1 LSCKLAQHS
10 SLTDSPHQWPEG
22 LGFSPAGSRASQ
34 LSPHIAARIVRRLR
48 DYAGRKMEIGRGR
61 DPAAGLKPRP
71 SRHRVKLERH
81 CGKPRLVPIAPL
93 WAAIF
98 ACNLASLAQQ
108 APNTPPPVNVDDGG
122 VFVISLAGRPVGSEH
137 FTIHSSLGRVEA
149 RGETRLDMEQNG
161 KALSVQ
167 SFPDFVLDSQLHPLT
182 YTWNQKGPQ
191 SSRLEVDFR
200 GALAKARYTTIS
212 GSEDD
217 RDFALPPD
225 VMVLDDNVI
234 HHYELIIAR
243 FLAMGGGKQTFHVFV
258 PQEALPS
265 VLTMEDMRGAPGAG
279 GAAAA
284 NLRHL
289 LITTDVTHIDL
300 WVDEQQ
306 HLERVAVLTAQL
318 EATRKK

>member
-1 LSCKLAQHS
+1 VIL
-10 SLTDSPHQWPEG
+10 
-22 LGFSPAGSRASQ
+22 
-34 LSPHIAARIVRRLR
+34 
-48 DYAGRKMEIGRGR
+48 
-61 DPAAGLKPRP
+61 
-71 SRHRVKLERH
+71 
-81 CGKPRLVPIAPL
+81 
-93 WAAIF
+93 
-98 ACNLASLAQQ
+98 ACNLASQAQQ
-108 APNTPPPVNVDDGG
+108 APNIPPPVNVDDGG

-149 RGETRLDMEQNG
+149 RGEIRLDIEQNA
-161 KALSVQ
+161 KAVSVQ
-167 SFPDFVLDSQLHPLT
+167 SFPNLVLDSQLHPLT
-182 YTWNQKGPQ
+182 YAWNQRGPQ

-200 GALAKARYTTIS
+200 GAFAKARYTTIS

-234 HHYELIIAR
+234 HHYELMIAR

-265 VLTMEDMRGAPGAG
+265 VLTMEDMGNAAG
-279 GAAAA
+279 GSGAAAA

-300 WVDEQQ
+300 WVGEQQ
-306 HLERVAVLTAQL
+306 QLERVSVPTAQL
-318 EATRKK
+318 EASRKK